1 MDQRDKGNSRRQQLT
16 EQATE
21 YLKTNGLASLTYRK
35 LADEL
40 GVAPNTLEH
49 HFGAKDQLLEQLL
62 ARLADEQRGGL
73 QRMLSQTDVG
83 PELFTRHFNA
93 AMVDILNPDNED
105 ANKLFFE
112 LVGAS
117 VRNRELYDEF
127 LKHAMD
133 DWIDFLCTILVDR
146 AGIPEERSKV
156 VAHLIM
162 AMVRGVM
169 LSRTM
174 VEPKDYHLIDEAADL
189 LGPLIESVLRDEAGP
204 PTQSGKS

>member
-21 YLKTNGLASLTYRK
+21 YLKTNGLVSLTYRK

-49 HFGAKDQLLEQLL
+49 HFGAKDKLLEQLL
-62 ARLADEQRGGL
+62 ARLADEQRAGL
-73 QRMLSQTDVG
+73 QAMLAQTDAG
-83 PELFTRHFNA
+83 PELFSRHFQA
-93 AMVDILNPDNED
+93 AMVDIVDPDNEG

-117 VRNRELYDEF
+117 MRNRELYDEF

-133 DWIDFLCTILVDR
+133 DWIDFLCPILENR
-146 AGIPEERSKV
+146 AGVPRERSRV
-156 VAHLIM
+156 IAHLIM
-162 AMVRGVM
+162 AMVRGIM

-174 VEPKDYHLIDEAADL
+174 LEPKDYHLIDDAADL
-189 LGPLIESVLRDEAGP
+189 FGPLIESVLRDEAKP
-204 PTQSGKS
+204 PTQSGK